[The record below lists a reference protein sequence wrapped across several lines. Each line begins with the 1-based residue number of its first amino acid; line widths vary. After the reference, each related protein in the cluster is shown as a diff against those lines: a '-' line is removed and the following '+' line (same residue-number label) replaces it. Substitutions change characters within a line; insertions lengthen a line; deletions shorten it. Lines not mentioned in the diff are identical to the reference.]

1 MKYAKVKR
9 CLSCGLAFLL
19 AAELAF
25 GTGISTKAA
34 EPNEQITEARQIVDA
49 TKIQAKITDNK
60 GKALANIACELVD
73 TSASDEH
80 IATLVSDQD
89 GLVEYSLKDL
99 QSGTYKLSIP
109 FDGTYTIKPSKG
121 YTFSVEDGK
130 IVKVDGDSF
139 TGEETIEFTL
149 TSINDTD
156 TETPQPDQ
164 KTMIVQVTDQY
175 GNAFNEQVFVVVDSQ
190 FPTSEGMAK
199 RPTNGILKVTVDA
212 GVESGEIRIAS
223 SQKANYTSN
232 PEKITFTAK
241 NQEILTVNGEK
252 YDGTQTF
259 SMKVTK
265 NEVSSEDKATITRL
279 NIDESK
285 LPATGGNVALEVL
298 GKNLKASLLN
308 VNVYASN
315 GSGNLTAVSTQDE
328 ETVQKY
334 TIDVPANDTTENIE
348 YVIACAVKGDVL
360 STLTTSFV
368 VEGKEEQKPEDIT
381 SNAVI
386 TSVKATPEQVTSG
399 GGNVKLEI
407 TGEDLTANNWGVK
420 ATAYIAGTDV
430 PMADRL
436 QVKVSDLTAEG
447 AVITIPSN
455 TLKNVIE
462 YRIEVGALRENGI
475 EAQATTTVQQ
485 EKKGD
490 TVAINPKSVEMVD
503 SLTLVA
509 TMEQNV
515 TLGSED
521 METVKNKIFIADFGN
536 EHSNRIDLTENDT
549 VTTEGNLLK
558 ITFENVPTLKST
570 SALFVE
576 EGALKSTAGVN
587 LKKFSW
593 IVVSKA
599 MITGIELKK
608 EIFDAQ
614 GGLVRGILK
623 GVSLEEADNI
633 TAKIF
638 KAGIAKATDIPVSI
652 GQGAE
657 PTISFELPA
666 NETELTE
673 SYIINLTMGDTP
685 VYVSSVVSVLA
696 SGMTET
702 EQTLSAMTITGNN
715 KLSENENSTE
725 ITVKVSKQVGEL
737 KTRLNLYGT
746 NLDSTKTEVRA
757 IDQNGVIWP
766 VNHVPE

>member
-1 MKYAKVKR
+1 MKNAKVKR
-9 CLSCGLAFLL
+9 CLSCGLALLL
-19 AAELAF
+19 AVELAL

-34 EPNEQITEARQIVDA
+34 EPNEQTAEARQIADA
-49 TKIQAKITDNK
+49 TKIQAKVTDNK
-60 GKALANIACELVD
+60 GKALANIECELVD

-89 GLVEYSLKDL
+89 GLIEYSVKNL

-109 FDGTYTIKPSKG
+109 FDGTYTSKPSKG
-121 YTFSVEDGK
+121 YTFGVEDGK
-130 IVKVDGDSF
+130 IVKVDGASF

-156 TETPQPDQ
+156 TEIPQPDQ
-164 KTMIVQVTDQY
+164 KTMIIQVTDQY
-175 GNAFNEQVFVVVDSQ
+175 GNPFNEQVFVVVDSQ

-199 RPTNGILKVTVDA
+199 RPTNGFLKVTVDA

-223 SQKANYTSN
+223 AQKTNYAAD

-241 NQEILTVNGEK
+241 NKEILTVNGEK
-252 YDGTQTF
+252 YDGTKTF

-265 NEVSSEDKATITRL
+265 KEVASEDKATITRL
-279 NIDESK
+279 NIDTNK
-285 LPATGGNVALEVL
+285 LPATGGKVALEVI
-298 GKNLKASLLN
+298 GKNLKSSLLN
-308 VNVYASN
+308 VNVYAS
-315 GSGNLTAVSTQDE
+315 SGAANLTAVNTQD
-328 ETVQKY
+328 TATAQKY

-348 YVIACAVKGDVL
+348 YTIACVVKGDVL

-368 VEGKEEQKPEDIT
+368 VEGKEEQKPGNIT

-386 TSVKATPEQVTSG
+386 SSVKVTPDQVSSEG
-399 GGNVKLEI
+399 GDVKVEI
-407 TGEDLTANNWGVK
+407 EGTELTADNWGIE

-430 PMADRL
+430 SMADRL
-436 QVKVSDLTAEG
+436 KVKVSNMTANG
-447 AVITIPSN
+447 AVLTIPNN
-455 TLKNVIE
+455 TLKNQIE
-462 YRIEVGALRENGI
+462 YRIQVGALRENGI
-475 EAQATTTVQQ
+475 ETQATAVVQQ
-485 EKKGD
+485 EKKGA

-503 SLTLVA
+503 SVTLVA
-509 TMEQNV
+509 TMEREVQ
-515 TLGSED
+515 LGSSD
-521 METVKNKIFIADFGN
+521 MEAVKKKIFISDFGN

-549 VTTEGNLLK
+549 VSVEGNLLK

-570 SALFVE
+570 SALYAE
-576 EGALKSTAGVN
+576 EGALKSTDGVN

-593 IVVSKA
+593 IIVSKS
-599 MITGIELKK
+599 MITGIELER

-614 GGLVRGILK
+614 GGRVNGVLK
-623 GVSLEEADNI
+623 GVSLNEADNI

-638 KAGIAKATDIPVSI
+638 KAGIAKATDIPVAI
-652 GQGAE
+652 GEGGE
-657 PTISFELPA
+657 PSISFELPA

-685 VYVSSVVSVLA
+685 VYVSSVISVLA
-696 SGMTET
+696 AGATET

-715 KLSENENSTE
+715 KLIENENSTE

-746 NLDSTKTEVRA
+746 NLDSKKTEVRA
-757 IDQNGVIWP
+757 IDQNGVVWP
-766 VNHVPE
+766 VYHIPE